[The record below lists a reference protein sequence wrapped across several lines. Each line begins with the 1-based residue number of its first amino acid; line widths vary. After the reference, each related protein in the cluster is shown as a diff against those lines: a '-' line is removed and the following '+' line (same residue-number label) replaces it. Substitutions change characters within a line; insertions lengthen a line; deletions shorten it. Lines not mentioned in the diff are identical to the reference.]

1 MWLALGDFLFRW
13 RSYLPLILVPP
24 IVLAIATSAH
34 PMPSYPGRLAWEMA
48 CLLIACAGLA
58 LRVWTVGV
66 AARGTSGRNTRQQKA
81 STLNT
86 TGPYSVMR
94 HPLYVG
100 NGLIVFGLALFPGT
114 VVAALLVA
122 LVTIA
127 YYAIITAREEAF
139 LRERF
144 GPAFATWAARV
155 PALVP
160 NVSRYVPSAI
170 PFDWRIP
177 LRREFYALAL
187 ILIMPFALDVVAH
200 LTRHGVLQCNPVW
213 GGLAGAGAIGFV
225 VLRALKKRTP
235 GGDSPSLRQA

>member
-1 MWLALGDFLFRW
+1 VWLTLGDFLFRW

-24 IVLAIATSAH
+24 LVAAIAMSEH
-34 PMPSYPGRLAWEMA
+34 PVRSYRGRLAWETA
-48 CLLIACAGLA
+48 CLLVAFAGLA

-81 STLNT
+81 SALNT

-114 VVAALLVA
+114 VLAAGV
-122 LVTIA
+122 
-127 YYAIITAREEAF
+127 ITAREEAF

-144 GPAFATWAARV
+144 GDTFEGWAARV
-155 PALVP
+155 PALLP
-160 NVSRYVPSAI
+160 NVARYVPSAN

-177 LRREFYALAL
+177 VRREFYALAL
-187 ILIMPFALDVVAH
+187 ILISPFVLDVVANF
-200 LTRHGVLQCNPVW
+200 TRRGVLEFNPVW
-213 GGLAGAGAIGFV
+213 VSLAVVGAIGFV
-225 VLRALKKRTP
+225 VLRIRKKRTP
-235 GGDSPSLRQA
+235 REEPRNLRQV

>member
-1 MWLALGDFLFRW
+1 VWLTLGDFLFRW

-24 IVLAIATSAH
+24 LVAAIAMSEH
-34 PMPSYPGRLAWEMA
+34 PVRSYRGRLAWETA
-48 CLLIACAGLA
+48 CLLVAFAGLA

-81 STLNT
+81 SALNT

-114 VVAALLVA
+114 VLAAVVVAVLCV
-122 LVTIA
+122 A
-127 YYAIITAREEAF
+127 YYGVITAREEAF

-144 GPAFATWAARV
+144 GDTFEGWAARV
-155 PALVP
+155 PALLP
-160 NVSRYVPSAI
+160 NVSRYVPSAN

-177 LRREFYALAL
+177 VRREFYALAL
-187 ILIMPFALDVVAH
+187 ILISPFVLDVVAN
-200 LTRHGVLQCNPVW
+200 LTRRGVLEFNPVW
-213 GGLAGAGAIGFV
+213 VSLAVVGAIGFV
-225 VLRALKKRTP
+225 VLRIRKKRTP
-235 GGDSPSLRQA
+235 REEPRNLRQV